1 VYVLDPKAH
10 STLAFRFT
18 QAGAQNQGHFGRFAV
33 HLTLDPAQPQ
43 SGSLEVIVEVG
54 SVDTGDKDRDNT
66 LRSAD
71 LFDATRF
78 PRARFSSTSISRL
91 DATHFQAVGQ
101 FTLRDVTRPLTVAF
115 TLSPAAPRT
124 MSGTVVIRRL
134 DFGVGQGDWKSTEW
148 VGNEVPVS
156 FALTLQ
162 P

>member
-1 VYVLDPKAH
+1 
-10 STLAFRFT
+10 
-18 QAGAQNQGHFGRFAV
+18 
-33 HLTLDPAQPQ
+33 
-43 SGSLEVIVEVG
+43 VEVS

-101 FTLRDVTRPLTVAF
+101 LTLRDVTRPLTVAF
-115 TLSPAAPRT
+115 SLSPTAPHAMT
-124 MSGTVVIRRL
+124 GTVVIRRL
-134 DFGVGQGDWKSTEW
+134 DFGVGQGDWKNTEW

-156 FALTLQ
+156 FALRLQ